1 MIDINSNLAA
11 ATEDVKDSLS
21 NLADDLGCILIDH
34 LRQVDANFNFMSPVT
49 ATYDLDTRFM
59 LMLDK
64 NMMPESNKDDSI
76 PVKNDWVKF
85 AATASA
91 YIYKNVGESVSK
103 PLRKW
108 LANAASAA
116 ILAGLLAEVP
126 ESCDSDER
134 TTSDGEASVENIS
147 TPDRVVEN
155 RQDGAWYYGCWT
167 VDNLARSCEMMDV
180 IDVEMIDACIRVM
193 IAAVVN
199 YFQENRFA
207 PCGLLRDSYASAILR
222 SDLMDRYGL
231 TDEHDKIEAMCITG
245 YWVSKLYVFHMAT
258 KYRDLEH
265 PIRPINNVGLVRPL
279 KLDISQ
285 CFEDLTARFIRT
297 RIAHQIASR
306 MVRSVCIVFFED
318 LNELIEL
325 RKLYR
330 QISSDPFYYHTD
342 CEYLTKSSRPSVS
355 DKMSSIFGRL
365 VTYLSVFEPNSELF
379 DYPQLKMSGRTR
391 EQHYVDYSKNWKKI
405 LETIYTEL
413 YMPSG
418 SHLLDVLRSRCK
430 IAENNP
436 QNEELLR
443 ECWNEYGVNLDA
455 QQMILRYFIPP
466 TSPSVVVD
474 HKLSDFEWFVHH
486 LKKAF
491 QFYQSLM
498 CLIQIGIQIL
508 FMYSL

>member
-1 MIDINSNLAA
+1 MLENMVEN
-11 ATEDVKDSLS
+11 TEDLKRSLTDSV
-21 NLADDLGCILIDH
+21 NDLGYILSDR
-34 LRQVDANFNFMSPVT
+34 LRHVDGDFDFDMSVT
-49 ATYDLDTRFM
+49 ATYDLDTRLM

-64 NMMPESNKDDSI
+64 SMMPESNLEDSI
-76 PVKNDWVKF
+76 PVENDWVKF

-91 YIYKNVGESVSK
+91 YVYRNVGESVSK
-103 PLRKW
+103 PLRRW

-116 ILAGLLAEVP
+116 ILAGLLAELP
-126 ESCDSDER
+126 ESSDSDGKN
-134 TTSDGEASVENIS
+134 TSDEETPVENVS
-147 TPDRVVEN
+147 TPDGVVEH
-155 RQDGAWYYGCWT
+155 RQDGAWYYGRWT
-167 VDNLARSCEMMDV
+167 VDNFANSYEMMDV
-180 IDVEMIDACIRVM
+180 IDAEMTDACIRVM

-231 TDEHDKIEAMCITG
+231 TDEHDKIEAMRITG

-258 KYRDLEH
+258 KHRDLEH

-330 QISSDPFYYHTD
+330 RISSDPFYYHTD

-379 DYPQLKMSGRTR
+379 DYPQLKMNGRTR

-418 SHLLDVLRSRCK
+418 SPLLDVLRSRCK
-430 IAENNP
+430 ISAKIP
-436 QNEELLR
+436 QNEKLLR
-443 ECWNEYGVNLDA
+443 ECWNKYGVDSN
-455 QQMILRYFIPP
+455 ILKYIFR
-466 TSPSVVVD
+466 
-474 HKLSDFEWFVHH
+474 
-486 LKKAF
+486 
-491 QFYQSLM
+491 
-498 CLIQIGIQIL
+498 
-508 FMYSL
+508 YSLNR

>member
-1 MIDINSNLAA
+1 MSVNKNLAA

-64 NMMPESNKDDSI
+64 SMMPESNTNDTI

-91 YIYKNVGESVSK
+91 YVYKNVGELVSK

-134 TTSDGEASVENIS
+134 TTSDGETPVENVS

-155 RQDGAWYYGCWT
+155 RQDGAWYYGRWT
-167 VDNLARSCEMMDV
+167 VDNFASSCEMMDV
-180 IDVEMIDACIRVM
+180 IDAEMSDACIRVM

-231 TDEHDKIEAMCITG
+231 TNEHDKIEAMRITG
-245 YWVSKLYVFHMAT
+245 SWVSKLYVFHMAT
-258 KYRDLEH
+258 KHRDLEH

-330 QISSDPFYYHTD
+330 QISSDPFYYHTN

-365 VTYLSVFEPNSELF
+365 VTYLSVFEPNSQLF
-379 DYPQLKMSGRTR
+379 DYPQLKMNGRTR

-430 IAENNP
+430 IAENIP

-443 ECWNEYGVNLDA
+443 ECWNEYGVNSNA
-455 QQMILRYFIPP
+455 QPMIL
-466 TSPSVVVD
+466 
-474 HKLSDFEWFVHH
+474 
-486 LKKAF
+486 
-491 QFYQSLM
+491 
-498 CLIQIGIQIL
+498 
-508 FMYSL
+508 

>member
-1 MIDINSNLAA
+1 MAA

-34 LRQVDANFNFMSPVT
+34 LRQVDADFNFISPVT

-64 NMMPESNKDDSI
+64 SMMPESNTNDTI

-91 YIYKNVGESVSK
+91 YVYKNVGESVSK

-134 TTSDGEASVENIS
+134 TTSEGETSVENIF

-155 RQDGAWYYGCWT
+155 RQDGAWYYGRWT
-167 VDNLARSCEMMDV
+167 VDNFASSYEMMD
-180 IDVEMIDACIRVM
+180 
-193 IAAVVN
+193 
-199 YFQENRFA
+199 ENRFA

-231 TDEHDKIEAMCITG
+231 TDEHDKIEAMRITG
-245 YWVSKLYVFHMAT
+245 SWVSKLYVFHMAT
-258 KYRDLEH
+258 KHRDLEH

-279 KLDISQ
+279 KLDIKQ

-330 QISSDPFYYHTD
+330 QISSDPFYYHTN
-342 CEYLTKSSRPSVS
+342 CEYLTKSSRPSIS

-379 DYPQLKMSGRTR
+379 DYPQLKMNGRTR

-430 IAENNP
+430 IAENIP

-443 ECWNEYGVNLDA
+443 ECWNEYGVNSNA
-455 QQMILRYFIPP
+455 QPMILRYFIPP
-466 TSPSVVVD
+466 PVVIH
-474 HKLSDFEWFVHH
+474 HKHSDFE
-486 LKKAF
+486 
-491 QFYQSLM
+491 
-498 CLIQIGIQIL
+498 
-508 FMYSL
+508 

>member
-1 MIDINSNLAA
+1 MKIVTCDVTNNVVEKTEDLDNLAN
-11 ATEDVKDSLS
+11 DLGHILSDSLR
-21 NLADDLGCILIDH
+21 H
-34 LRQVDANFNFMSPVT
+34 VDGDFNYELSFT
-49 ATYDLDTRFM
+49 ALSDLDTRFM

-64 NMMPESNKDDSI
+64 SMMPQSNTDHFR
-76 PVKNDWVKF
+76 PVKNAWVKF
-85 AATASA
+85 AAMASA
-91 YIYKNVGESVSK
+91 YVYKNVGQSVSK

-116 ILAGLLAEVP
+116 ILAGLLAEVS

-134 TTSDGEASVENIS
+134 TSSHGETSVENIS

-155 RQDGAWYYGCWT
+155 IQDGAWYYGRWT
-167 VDNLARSCEMMDV
+167 VDNVASGCEMVDV
-180 IDVEMIDACIRVM
+180 IDAEMTDACIRVM

-231 TDEHDKIEAMCITG
+231 TDERDKIEAMRITG
-245 YWVSKLYVFHMAT
+245 SWVSKLYVFHMAT
-258 KYRDLEH
+258 KHRDLEH

-279 KLDISQ
+279 KLDIKQ

-342 CEYLTKSSRPSVS
+342 CEYLTNSSRPSVS

-379 DYPQLKMSGRTR
+379 DYPQLKMNGRTR
-391 EQHYVDYSKNWKKI
+391 EQHYVDYSENWKKI
-405 LETIYTEL
+405 LETIYTDL
-413 YMPSG
+413 CVSKQSNLFSSLVFTTKVVDG
-418 SHLLDVLRSRCK
+418 IRR
-430 IAENNP
+430 
-436 QNEELLR
+436 NEKLLR
-443 ECWNEYGVNLDA
+443 ECWNEYGIESN
-455 QQMILRYFIPP
+455 I
-466 TSPSVVVD
+466 
-474 HKLSDFEWFVHH
+474 SDFIFR
-486 LKKAF
+486 
-491 QFYQSLM
+491 
-498 CLIQIGIQIL
+498 
-508 FMYSL
+508 YSLNR

>member
-1 MIDINSNLAA
+1 MVEK
-11 ATEDVKDSLS
+11 TEDLKSSLT
-21 NLADDLGCILIDH
+21 NLVNGLGYILSDR
-34 LRQVDANFNFMSPVT
+34 LRNVDGDFDFELSLT
-49 ATYDLDTRFM
+49 ASSDLDTRFM
-59 LMLDK
+59 LMLDRYI
-64 NMMPESNKDDSI
+64 MPGSNTDDSI
-76 PVKNDWVKF
+76 PVKNAWVKF
-85 AATASA
+85 AAMASA
-91 YIYKNVGESVSK
+91 YVYKNVGESVSK

-126 ESCDSDER
+126 ESSDSNER
-134 TTSDGEASVENIS
+134 SASDGETPVEQVS

-155 RQDGAWYYGCWT
+155 RQDGSWYYGRWT
-167 VDNLARSCEMMDV
+167 VDNVASSCELMDV
-180 IDVEMIDACIRVM
+180 IDVEMTDACIRVM

-231 TDEHDKIEAMCITG
+231 TDEHDKIEAMRITG
-245 YWVSKLYVFHMAT
+245 SWVSKLYVFHMAT
-258 KYRDLEH
+258 KHRDLEH

-330 QISSDPFYYHTD
+330 QISSDPFYYHSD

-365 VTYLSVFEPNSELF
+365 VTYLSVFEPNSQLF
-379 DYPQLKMSGRTR
+379 DYPQLKMNGRTR

-430 IAENNP
+430 IAENIP

-443 ECWNEYGVNLDA
+443 ECWNEYGVGWN
-455 QQMILRYFIPP
+455 ISEFI
-466 TSPSVVVD
+466 
-474 HKLSDFEWFVHH
+474 FR
-486 LKKAF
+486 
-491 QFYQSLM
+491 
-498 CLIQIGIQIL
+498 
-508 FMYSL
+508 YSLNR

>member
-1 MIDINSNLAA
+1 MVEK
-11 ATEDVKDSLS
+11 TEDFKNSLTS
-21 NLADDLGCILIDH
+21 LVNDLGYILSDS
-34 LRQVDANFNFMSPVT
+34 LRQVDGDFDFEMSVT
-49 ATYDLDTRFM
+49 TTCDLDTRLM

-64 NMMPESNKDDSI
+64 SMMPESNTDNFI
-76 PVKNDWVKF
+76 PVENDWVKF

-91 YIYKNVGESVSK
+91 YVYRNVGESVSK
-103 PLRKW
+103 PLRRW

-116 ILAGLLAEVP
+116 ILAGLLAELP
-126 ESCDSDER
+126 ESSDSDGKN
-134 TTSDGEASVENIS
+134 TSDEETPVENVS
-147 TPDRVVEN
+147 TPDGVVEH

-167 VDNLARSCEMMDV
+167 VDNLASSCEMMNV
-180 IDVEMIDACIRVM
+180 IDVEMTDACIRVM

-231 TDEHDKIEAMCITG
+231 TNEHDKIEAMRITG
-245 YWVSKLYVFHMAT
+245 SWVSKLYVFHMAT
-258 KYRDLEH
+258 KHRDLEH

-285 CFEDLTARFIRT
+285 YFEDLTARFIRT

-306 MVRSVCIVFFED
+306 MVRSVCILFFED

-342 CEYLTKSSRPSVS
+342 CEYLTKSSGPSVS

-379 DYPQLKMSGRTR
+379 DYPQLKMNGKTR
-391 EQHYVDYSKNWKKI
+391 EQHYNDYSKNWKEM
-405 LETIYTEL
+405 LEIIYAGL
-413 YMPSG
+413 YMPSE
-418 SHLLDVLRSRCK
+418 SVVMELLKRYHFT
-430 IAENNP
+430 ENLP
-436 QNEELLR
+436 QNEELLI
-443 ECWNEYGVNLDA
+443 ECWNEYGVDSNIWGD
-455 QQMILRYFIPP
+455 ISTI
-466 TSPSVVVD
+466 D
-474 HKLSDFEWFVHH
+474 HL
-486 LKKAF
+486 
-491 QFYQSLM
+491 
-498 CLIQIGIQIL
+498 
-508 FMYSL
+508 YSLVTQGLEEDSEDDS

>member
-1 MIDINSNLAA
+1 MTSPEWIMSNQNVVEKTEDLDNLAN
-11 ATEDVKDSLS
+11 DLGHILSDSLR
-21 NLADDLGCILIDH
+21 H
-34 LRQVDANFNFMSPVT
+34 VDGDFNYELSFT
-49 ATYDLDTRFM
+49 ALSDLDTRFM

-64 NMMPESNKDDSI
+64 SMMPQSNTDHFR
-76 PVKNDWVKF
+76 PVKNAWVKF
-85 AATASA
+85 AAMASA
-91 YIYKNVGESVSK
+91 YVYKNVGQSVSK

-116 ILAGLLAEVP
+116 ILAGLLAEVS

-134 TTSDGEASVENIS
+134 TSSHGETSVENIS

-155 RQDGAWYYGCWT
+155 IQDGAWYYGRWT
-167 VDNLARSCEMMDV
+167 VDNVASGCEMVDV
-180 IDVEMIDACIRVM
+180 IDAEMTDACIRVM

-231 TDEHDKIEAMCITG
+231 TDERDKIEAMRITG
-245 YWVSKLYVFHMAT
+245 SWVSKLYVFHMAT
-258 KYRDLEH
+258 KHRDLEH

-279 KLDISQ
+279 KLDIKQ

-342 CEYLTKSSRPSVS
+342 CEYLTNSSRPSVS

-379 DYPQLKMSGRTR
+379 DYPQLKMNGRTR
-391 EQHYVDYSKNWKKI
+391 EQHYVDYSENWKKI
-405 LETIYTEL
+405 LETIYTDL
-413 YMPSG
+413 CVS
-418 SHLLDVLRSRCK
+418 K
-430 IAENNP
+430 
-436 QNEELLR
+436 QNGIRRNEKLLR
-443 ECWNEYGVNLDA
+443 ECWNEYGIESN
-455 QQMILRYFIPP
+455 I
-466 TSPSVVVD
+466 
-474 HKLSDFEWFVHH
+474 SDFIFR
-486 LKKAF
+486 
-491 QFYQSLM
+491 
-498 CLIQIGIQIL
+498 
-508 FMYSL
+508 YSLNR

>member
-1 MIDINSNLAA
+1 MNTTTEKHVPKYPQNPPEVKYQKAVNGPSRDIFAGDLVTSKEYRDRARIQSWLQSNMVEN
-11 ATEDVKDSLS
+11 TEDLKRSLTDSV
-21 NLADDLGCILIDH
+21 NDLGYILSDR
-34 LRQVDANFNFMSPVT
+34 LRHVDGDFDMSVT
-49 ATYDLDTRFM
+49 ATYDLDTRLM

-64 NMMPESNKDDSI
+64 SMMPESNLDDSI
-76 PVKNDWVKF
+76 PVKNAWVKF

-91 YIYKNVGESVSK
+91 YVYKNV
-103 PLRKW
+103 
-108 LANAASAA
+108 
-116 ILAGLLAEVP
+116 EVP

-134 TTSDGEASVENIS
+134 TTSDGEASVENIF

-155 RQDGAWYYGCWT
+155 RQDGAWYYGRWT
-167 VDNLARSCEMMDV
+167 VDNFANSYEMMDV
-180 IDVEMIDACIRVM
+180 IDAEMTDACIRVM

-199 YFQENRFA
+199 YFQENRFG

-231 TDEHDKIEAMCITG
+231 TDEGDKIEAMRITG

-258 KYRDLEH
+258 KHRDLEH

-285 CFEDLTARFIRT
+285 YFEDLTATFIRT

-330 QISSDPFYYHTD
+330 RISSDPFYYHTD

-379 DYPQLKMSGRTR
+379 DYPQLKMNGRTR
-391 EQHYVDYSKNWKKI
+391 EQHYADYSKNWKKI

-418 SHLLDVLRSRCK
+418 SPLLDVLRSRCK
-430 IAENNP
+430 ISAKIP
-436 QNEELLR
+436 QNEKLLR
-443 ECWNEYGVNLDA
+443 ECWNEYGVDSN
-455 QQMILRYFIPP
+455 ILKYIFR
-466 TSPSVVVD
+466 
-474 HKLSDFEWFVHH
+474 
-486 LKKAF
+486 
-491 QFYQSLM
+491 
-498 CLIQIGIQIL
+498 
-508 FMYSL
+508 YSLNR